1 MPGKEDGDAEL
12 FRELVGGV
20 QPLAGDTRVR
30 QQKKAAQTPGL
41 KVRRKAATEQEPDTN
56 DGLSSVDYV
65 AMLDPHE
72 ILSFK
77 RPGVQHGVFKNLRLG
92 KYSIETHIDLH
103 RLTVEQ
109 ARKQLVGFLRDCT
122 AHGVRCALI
131 THGKG
136 QGRERPALLKS
147 CVNHWLQQ
155 VPEILAFHSAQPNH
169 GGSGA
174 TYILFKKGEKDKD
187 RNRERFG
194 SRGAN

>member
-1 MPGKEDGDAEL
+1 MPGEDDGDAEL
-12 FRELVGGV
+12 FRELVGDV
-20 QPLAGDTRVR
+20 QPLLHDSRVR
-30 QQKKAAQTPGL
+30 QQKKAQQTPGL
-41 KVRRKAATEQEPDTN
+41 KARRKAATQVAQNTD
-56 DGLSSVDYV
+56 DGLASVDYV
-65 AMLDPHE
+65 DMLDPHA
-72 ILSFK
+72 ILAFK

-92 KYSIETHIDLH
+92 KYSVETRIDLH

-109 ARKQLVGFLRDCT
+109 SRKRLVGFVRDCS

-155 VPEILAFHSAQPNH
+155 VPEVLAFHSAQPNH

-174 TYILFKKGEKDKD
+174 TYVLFKKGEKDKD

-194 SRGAN
+194 SRGAS